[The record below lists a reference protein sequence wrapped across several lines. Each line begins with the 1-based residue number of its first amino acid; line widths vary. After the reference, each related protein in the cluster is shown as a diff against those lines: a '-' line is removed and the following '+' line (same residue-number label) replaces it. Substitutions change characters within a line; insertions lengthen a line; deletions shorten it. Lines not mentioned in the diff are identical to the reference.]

1 LIEILRDRVGRLVEP
16 SGADLYRLN
25 CQSCHGAEGTGSPPE
40 IKSVLGLVQG
50 SPLELVRQPS
60 SVEQDL
66 QNDVDFQQARSSSQ

>member
-1 LIEILRDRVGRLVEP
+1 
-16 SGADLYRLN
+16 
-25 CQSCHGAEGTGSPPE
+25 
-40 IKSVLGLVQG
+40 VQG